1 MWEDWQGR
9 TTVFRALGC
18 LRLAGLGH
26 MMNLKDSS
34 SLKEKQGSLCLF
46 NFQDGLKTCHWGS
59 GIAVEESYNE
69 LLNPSVSFLR
79 KWYVVR
85 MVI

>member
-1 MWEDWQGR
+1 VWEDWQGR

-26 MMNLKDSS
+26 MMNLIS

-59 GIAVEESYNE
+59 GTAVEESYNE
-69 LLNPSVSFLR
+69 LLNPSLSFLGKR
-79 KWYVVR
+79 YVVR